1 MRKTIAATTT
11 ALTLALAGTA
21 FANGGPSFNT
31 TVNFDAGTGGKASIS
46 GTIEGGTYAK
56 GKNGFDAFAK
66 SVNRVETYGL
76 SDVDLGESSN
86 YGLSTS
92 WGKSRSVTNGP
103 GALAEAFEQRS
114 LSFSNFTRFNVDV
127 SGSKTWNFGGFGQF
141 Q

>member
-11 ALTLALAGTA
+11 ALTLALASTA
-21 FANGGPSFNT
+21 FAGGPSFET

-66 SVNRVETYGL
+66 SVNRVETFGL
-76 SDVDLGESSN
+76 SDVNLGESSN

-103 GALAEAFEQRS
+103 GAVAEAFEQRS
-114 LSFSNFTRFNVDV
+114 LSFSNFSRFNVDLSV
-127 SGSKTWNFGGFGQF
+127 EKEMEFGGFGQF

>member
-11 ALTLALAGTA
+11 ALTLVLAGTA
-21 FANGGPSFNT
+21 FAGGPSFET

-66 SVNRVETYGL
+66 SVNRVETFGL

-92 WGKSRSVTNGP
+92 WGKSRSTTNGP
-103 GALAEAFEQRS
+103 GAVAEAFEQRT
-114 LSFSNFTRFNVDV
+114 LSFSNFSRFNVDLSV
-127 SGSKTWNFGGFGQF
+127 EKEMDFGGFGQF
-141 Q
+141 